1 MSEREHIRFF
11 LGIDESRRTEVAGL
25 EEEDTRTPRSPH
37 LPSLVEAYA
46 AEQALRNRIAPLS
59 WLAVASISLL
69 LALGLAV
76 VVATRME
83 AVRWLGSF
91 PFLGH

>member
-1 MSEREHIRFF
+1 MSEQEHIRFF
-11 LGIDESRRTEVAGL
+11 LGIDEGRRAEVAGP

-37 LPSLVEAYA
+37 PPSLVEAYA
-46 AEQALRNRIAPLS
+46 AEQALRNRFAPLS
-59 WLAVASISLL
+59 WLTIASVSLL
-69 LALGLAV
+69 LALGMAV

-91 PFLGH
+91 PFLGR